1 MPVPQ
6 GSGVIHRKSAR
17 QAVYETVCDWI
28 ITGVLEPG
36 EKILDSELGEYF
48 SVSRTPVREALQL
61 LQSQKLVLV
70 MPGRATVVAPLDTQ
84 DIEKCYRPLA
94 DLEALAAEL
103 ACGKLTENDFFE
115 LECALRDAKAAS
127 LLNDAA
133 AVMACD
139 ERFHERIVQAAGNEY
154 VREFSRT
161 LMLHIRRIKYHYFHL
176 PAMREASA
184 AQHMGIVEA
193 LRAENAPL
201 ARDRMREHWLRAM
214 RGCLNETVAYL
225 KKNEE

>member
-1 MPVPQ
+1 MDATDQFSLRGKVFHTIRENIL
-6 GSGVIHRKSAR
+6 SGRYKYQEELRES
-17 QAVYETVCDWI
+17 TL
-28 ITGVLEPG
+28 G
-36 EKILDSELGEYF
+36 KELG
-48 SVSRTPVREALQL
+48 VSRTPVREAIQILEG
-61 LQSQKLVLV
+61 QKLVYV
-70 MPGRATVVAPLDTQ
+70 VPGRATVVADIDPA

-127 LLNDAA
+127 LRDDAA

>member
-1 MPVPQ
+1 MNAF
-6 GSGVIHRKSAR
+6 RAR
-17 QAVYETVCDWI
+17 
-28 ITGVLEPG
+28 
-36 EKILDSELGEYF
+36 
-48 SVSRTPVREALQL
+48 
-61 LQSQKLVLV
+61 
-70 MPGRATVVAPLDTQ
+70 
-84 DIEKCYRPLA
+84 LA
-94 DLEALAAEL
+94 DIAAEL

-127 LLNDAA
+127 LRDDAA

-193 LRAENAPL
+193 LRAQNAPL

-225 KKNEE
+225 KKHEE

>member
-94 DLEALAAEL
+94 DLEALAAEI

-127 LLNDAA
+127 LRDDAA
-133 AVMACD
+133 AVMAC
-139 ERFHERIVQAAGNEY
+139 GSTSGSY
-154 VREFSRT
+154 
-161 LMLHIRRIKYHYFHL
+161 RR
-176 PAMREASA
+176 
-184 AQHMGIVEA
+184 
-193 LRAENAPL
+193 
-201 ARDRMREHWLRAM
+201 RAM
-214 RGCLNETVAYL
+214 NT
-225 KKNEE
+225 

>member
-1 MPVPQ
+1 MLP
-6 GSGVIHRKSAR
+6 
-17 QAVYETVCDWI
+17 AV
-28 ITGVLEPG
+28 
-36 EKILDSELGEYF
+36 
-48 SVSRTPVREALQL
+48 
-61 LQSQKLVLV
+61 
-70 MPGRATVVAPLDTQ
+70 
-84 DIEKCYRPLA
+84 A

-127 LLNDAA
+127 LPGRRGGGHGLRR
-133 AVMACD
+133 AVPRAD
-139 ERFHERIVQAAGNEY
+139 RAGGGQEY
-154 VREFSRT
+154 VTEFLRT

-184 AQHMGIVEA
+184 AQHTGIVEA

-214 RGCLNETVAYL
+214 RGVPERNRCVFEE
-225 KKNEE
+225 KRRIKNRLPLRGEAFL

>member
-36 EKILDSELGEYF
+36 EKILDS
-48 SVSRTPVREALQL
+48 
-61 LQSQKLVLV
+61 
-70 MPGRATVVAPLDTQ
+70 DTQ

-127 LLNDAA
+127 LREDAA

>member
-103 ACGKLTENDFFE
+103 ACGKLTENDF
-115 LECALRDAKAAS
+115 
-127 LLNDAA
+127 
-133 AVMACD
+133 
-139 ERFHERIVQAAGNEY
+139 
-154 VREFSRT
+154 
-161 LMLHIRRIKYHYFHL
+161 
-176 PAMREASA
+176 
-184 AQHMGIVEA
+184 
-193 LRAENAPL
+193 
-201 ARDRMREHWLRAM
+201 
-214 RGCLNETVAYL
+214 
-225 KKNEE
+225 